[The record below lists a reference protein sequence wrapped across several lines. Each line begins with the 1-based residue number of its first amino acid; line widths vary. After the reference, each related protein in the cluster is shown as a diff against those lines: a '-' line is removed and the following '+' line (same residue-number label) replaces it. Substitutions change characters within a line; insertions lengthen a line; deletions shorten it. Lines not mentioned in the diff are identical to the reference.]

1 MITTTIGRRGQ
12 MTVPRAIRRLLN
24 LKEGDRVAFIQRGEE
39 VVIQPMTKT
48 LLDLRGSIPTSEPQD
63 FDAIRT
69 QVIQK
74 YAQKAARCEN

>member
-1 MITTTIGRRGQ
+1 MITSIIGRRGQ

-24 LKEGDRVAFIQRGEE
+24 LEEGDRVAFIQRGEE

-63 FDAIRT
+63 FDAIRA
-69 QVIQK
+69 QVIQEH
-74 YAQKAARCEN
+74 AQRAAQSES